1 MFRPPTRI
9 APAASSLRTR
19 APWRLAL
26 GPSTLIFEPARVAS
40 PSMSNRFLTA
50 NGTPISGPR
59 WRPASISAARLRARS
74 ATRSVKALTVG
85 SAAAIRLRAASMT
98 ALALAL
104 PLMTARAIS
113 LAVAAFDRGSLT
125 GAPSRPIDRQGRQLV
140 VEREREQRSRDRQRP
155 LDVDDD
161 FLAILGRDRQAN
173 RLGALVDPARNV
185 RFVVSHV
192 SPSLRIWRGRKEYA
206 NERPMTI
213 DLGVHTLGAA
223 YRAGTLTVRQVID
236 EVLKRIAV
244 AGDDKVWISRVADQA
259 LRAQADALDPH
270 GDRSLP
276 LFGIPFAVKDN
287 IDVAGLPTTAACPG
301 FAYRPTESA
310 EVVKQLVE
318 AGAIVIGK
326 TNLDQFAT

>member
-1 MFRPPTRI
+1 
-9 APAASSLRTR
+9 
-19 APWRLAL
+19 
-26 GPSTLIFEPARVAS
+26 
-40 PSMSNRFLTA
+40 
-50 NGTPISGPR
+50 
-59 WRPASISAARLRARS
+59 
-74 ATRSVKALTVG
+74 
-85 SAAAIRLRAASMT
+85 
-98 ALALAL
+98 
-104 PLMTARAIS
+104 
-113 LAVAAFDRGSLT
+113 
-125 GAPSRPIDRQGRQLV
+125 
-140 VEREREQRSRDRQRP
+140 
-155 LDVDDD
+155 
-161 FLAILGRDRQAN
+161 
-173 RLGALVDPARNV
+173 
-185 RFVVSHV
+185 
-192 SPSLRIWRGRKEYA
+192 
-206 NERPMTI
+206 MTI

-259 LRAQADALDPH
+259 LRAQADALDAH

-326 TNLDQFAT
+326 TNLDQFATGLVGVRSPYGVPRNPFNAAFTSSTTATVLASG